1 MTPMWLPYPAAAAVA
16 CLRGTNDTAR
26 YGACETIRSHVAM
39 TTKCT
44 LRQGEMALF

>member
-1 MTPMWLPYPAAAAVA
+1 MWLPYRAAADFA

-26 YGACETIRSHVAM
+26 YRACETIASHVAM

-44 LRQGEMALF
+44 LRQGKKALF